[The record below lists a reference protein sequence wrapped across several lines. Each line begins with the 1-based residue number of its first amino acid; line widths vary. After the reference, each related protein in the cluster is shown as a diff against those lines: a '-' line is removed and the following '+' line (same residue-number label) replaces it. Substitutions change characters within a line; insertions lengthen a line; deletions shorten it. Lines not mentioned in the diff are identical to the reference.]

1 MSNNIAIRVENLSKK
16 YRIGQYVG
24 SGAQYKT
31 LRESLTNA
39 VSVPL
44 HWLRQTGDR
53 RRKTD
58 LPSPAPR
65 LRSSVAG
72 QPSTDGYI
80 WALKDVSFKVKQ
92 GEVLGIIGRNGA
104 GKSTL
109 LKVLTRITEPTEGRA
124 ELNGRVGSLLE
135 VGTGFHSELTGRENI
150 YLSGAILGMTRKEI
164 DRRFDEIVDFS
175 GVETFID
182 TPIKRYSS
190 GMRVRLG
197 FAVAAHL
204 EPEILLVDEVLAV
217 GDVEFQKKCLRKME
231 NVAHEGRTVL
241 FVSHNMQAI
250 KSLCNRAILLDA
262 GRIASEGRVD
272 QVVDTYLTEG
282 TRMCQTGII
291 PDNAF
296 RIGTGDARV
305 RRVELLNLAG
315 KSISQL
321 YFGQSFRVALTLEVV
336 KNIQDAV
343 VEIGISTLDG
353 MRITSSFSVDGEQP
367 PIMLPKGWYRV
378 CLDLDPVLLPRLYTF
393 DVGVHYLSGLTID
406 FVERALEFA
415 ALNVAGNNADHY
427 HWSTVRGF
435 VRPVGHWNPPELIR
449 ESPT

>member
-1 MSNNIAIRVENLSKK
+1 MSNIAIRVENLSKR

-31 LRESLTNA
+31 LRESLTNV
-39 VSVPL
+39 VSAPL
-44 HWLRQTGDR
+44 RRLRQTGDG
-53 RRKTD
+53 RRKTGP
-58 LPSPAPR
+58 PSPASRP
-65 LRSSVAG
+65 RSSVAG
-72 QPSTDGYI
+72 QPSTDRFL
-80 WALKDVSFKVKQ
+80 WALRDVSFEVNR

-109 LKVLTRITEPTEGRA
+109 LKILTGITEPTEGRA
-124 ELNGRVGSLLE
+124 ELNGRVNSLLE
-135 VGTGFHSELTGRENI
+135 VGTGFHPELTGRENI
-150 YLSGAILGMTRKEI
+150 RLSGAILGMTRKEI
-164 DRRFDEIVDFS
+164 NRKFDEIVDFS
-175 GVETFID
+175 GVETYID
-182 TPIKRYSS
+182 TPVKRYSS

-204 EPEILLVDEVLAV
+204 EPEILLIDEVLAV
-217 GDVEFQKKCLRKME
+217 GDVEFQKKCLGKMGD
-231 NVAHEGRTVL
+231 VVKEGRTVL
-241 FVSHNMQAI
+241 FVSHNMPSI
-250 KSLCNRAILLDA
+250 KSLCDRAILLDA
-262 GRIASEGRVD
+262 GQIASEGHVEE
-272 QVVDTYLTEG
+272 VVDTYLMAGTE
-282 TRMCQTGII
+282 MSQTGII
-291 PDNAF
+291 TDSAP
-296 RIGTGDARV
+296 RLGIGDARV

>member
-1 MSNNIAIRVENLSKK
+1 MSNIAIRVENLSKR

-31 LRESLTNA
+31 LRESLTSA
-39 VSVPL
+39 VSAPL
-44 HWLRQTGDR
+44 RRLRQTGDG
-53 RRKTD
+53 RRKTGP
-58 LPSPAPR
+58 PSPASRP
-65 LRSSVAG
+65 RSSVAG

-80 WALKDVSFKVKQ
+80 WALRDVSFEVKQ

-109 LKVLTRITEPTEGRA
+109 LKVLTRITEPTKGRA
-124 ELNGRVGSLLE
+124 ELNGRVSSLLE
-135 VGTGFHSELTGRENI
+135 VGTGFHPELTGRENI

-164 DRRFDEIVDFS
+164 DGKFDEIVNFS
-175 GVETFID
+175 GVETYID
-182 TPIKRYSS
+182 TPVKRYSS

-217 GDVEFQKKCLRKME
+217 GDAEFQRKCLGKMGE
-231 NVAHEGRTVL
+231 VASRGRTVL
-241 FVSHNMQAI
+241 FVSHNMPSI
-250 KSLCNRAILLDA
+250 KNLCDRAILLDA
-262 GRIASEGRVD
+262 GQIASEGHVEE
-272 QVVDTYLTEG
+272 VVDTYLMAGTE
-282 TRMCQTGII
+282 MSQTGII
-291 PDNAF
+291 TDSAP
-296 RIGTGDARV
+296 RLGTGDARV

-336 KNIQDAV
+336 KNIQDVV
-343 VEIGISTLDG
+343 VEIGISSLDG
-353 MRITSSFSVDGEQP
+353 MRVTSSFSVDGEQP
-367 PIMLPKGWYRV
+367 PIMLPEGWYRV
-378 CLDLDPVLLPRLYTF
+378 CLDLNPVLLPRPYTF

-406 FVERALEFA
+406 FVKRVLDFTV
-415 ALNVAGNNADHY
+415 LHVAENNADHY
-427 HWSTVRGF
+427 RWNTVRGF
-435 VRPVGHWNPPELIR
+435 VRPAGHWNLPEPIR